1 MDLQK
6 QMYGL
11 TVLQH
16 CGGGAFGEVYRCLD
30 ASGRQVALKVISKA
44 KVGSGWEREHKG
56 IAHYR
61 SLSEDLPTLLHLYH
75 VGEDSESF
83 YYTMELADAQPDHDD
98 YRADTLAS
106 RLLHGPLPQE
116 HLLPTLSELLS
127 AIRTLHAAG
136 FAHRDI
142 KPENILF
149 FKGHPKL
156 ADLGL
161 LSPLAATMTQL
172 AGTLDFLPP
181 EERSQDSPTDNRQS
195 RQRNDLYAF
204 GKIIYCCVTGNA
216 ACDFPATP
224 SSMPLTLVNKLLF
237 RLALRLCDREPTR
250 RLNSL
255 AALEQEFRRT
265 VRLCQYGEGLLD
277 RLRALGGASWR
288 QVRSWSILGWRLCRR
303 HWVSALVVLNG
314 LLGGSVWLGH
324 MLANRPDPESEE
336 LAQSLEE
343 QRKEAAHTQ
352 LAKGRFTFCDGR
364 YSVAVPSEW
373 LIADHDALASLRLP
387 GDVLASRWQG
397 ILTPDLPAGQPNT
410 CVLLQI
416 LPVTAQQL
424 SALPSAQERLE
435 LLKPLVCD
443 DMQVLNIR
451 EFRNHRIAR
460 DTILIVGISP
470 PDTNVISYLYPDSDH
485 TLNLTATFP
494 QERFAI
500 DMGKFLAITDS
511 LTWRSPAAEQKKSV
525 AE

>member
-1 MDLQK
+1 
-6 QMYGL
+6 
-11 TVLQH
+11 
-16 CGGGAFGEVYRCLD
+16 
-30 ASGRQVALKVISKA
+30 
-44 KVGSGWEREHKG
+44 
-56 IAHYR
+56 
-61 SLSEDLPTLLHLYH
+61 
-75 VGEDSESF
+75 
-83 YYTMELADAQPDHDD
+83 
-98 YRADTLAS
+98 
-106 RLLHGPLPQE
+106 
-116 HLLPTLSELLS
+116 
-127 AIRTLHAAG
+127 
-136 FAHRDI
+136 
-142 KPENILF
+142 
-149 FKGHPKL
+149 
-156 ADLGL
+156 
-161 LSPLAATMTQL
+161 
-172 AGTLDFLPP
+172 
-181 EERSQDSPTDNRQS
+181 
-195 RQRNDLYAF
+195 
-204 GKIIYCCVTGNA
+204 
-216 ACDFPATP
+216 
-224 SSMPLTLVNKLLF
+224 
-237 RLALRLCDREPTR
+237 
-250 RLNSL
+250 
-255 AALEQEFRRT
+255 
-265 VRLCQYGEGLLD
+265 
-277 RLRALGGASWR
+277 
-288 QVRSWSILGWRLCRR
+288 
-303 HWVSALVVLNG
+303 
-314 LLGGSVWLGH
+314 

-343 QRKEAAHTQ
+343 QRKEAARTQ

-451 EFRNHRIAR
+451 EFRNRRIAR